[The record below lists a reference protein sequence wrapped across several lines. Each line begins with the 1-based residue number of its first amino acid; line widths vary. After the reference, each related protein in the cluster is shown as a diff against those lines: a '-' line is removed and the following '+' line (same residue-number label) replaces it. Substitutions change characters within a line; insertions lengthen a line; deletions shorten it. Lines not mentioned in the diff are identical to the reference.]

1 MNNLKKLA
9 CLVALSPLAC
19 AAEVSVGSALTVITS
34 QAAQEDTGSL
44 SLTGMMSSVSYYD
57 ATSSNAGVY
66 GSANVFLSPSVVKDG
81 GPRFANIGFG
91 GTFNTAPGA
100 KVKLGVIGQLEKSAN
115 AESEPSFTTGFQ
127 FAGLYELA
135 EGYNVEVSSS
145 YTFPLESEKGKA
157 TSAVSVGIAKSI
169 DVVDIA

>member
-1 MNNLKKLA
+1 M
-9 CLVALSPLAC
+9 ALSPMAL

-34 QAAQEDTGSL
+34 AAAEEDTGSL
-44 SLTGMMSSVSYYD
+44 SLTGLMSSVSYYD
-57 ATSSNAGVY
+57 STSTNAGLY
-66 GSANVFLSPSVVKDG
+66 GSANVFLSPSVVQDG

-100 KVKLGVIGQLEKSAN
+100 KVKLGVIGQVEKSAN
-115 AESEPSFTTGFQ
+115 AESAPVFTTGFQ

-145 YTFPLESEKGKA
+145 VTFPSESSKGKA
-157 TSAVSVGIAKSI
+157 TSAVSVGIAKSV
-169 DVVDIA
+169 DVVDLA